1 MIAWRPA
8 TVPSRGHGPLQ
19 EMEPCMRPLLSF
31 LFIASLAA
39 GLAACG
45 DDNKGPMEKTG
56 ESIDKAAEKTGEA
69 VKEGA
74 QKTGEGVEKAGEKVQ
89 DAAK

>member
-1 MIAWRPA
+1 
-8 TVPSRGHGPLQ
+8 
-19 EMEPCMRPLLSF
+19 MRPYQLCLV
-31 LFIASLAA
+31 IAGLCV

-56 ESIDKAAEKTGEA
+56 EAIDKAGEKTGE
-69 VKEGA
+69 VIKEGA
-74 QKTGEGVEKAGEKVQ
+74 QKTGEAAEEAGEKVQ

>member
-1 MIAWRPA
+1 MRQSFLSFTIA
-8 TVPSRGHGPLQ
+8 TV
-19 EMEPCMRPLLSF
+19 CAVTLL
-31 LFIASLAA
+31 
-39 GLAACG
+39 GCG

-56 ESIDKAAEKTGEA
+56 ETIDKAAEKTGEA

-74 QKTGEGVEKAGEKVQ
+74 QKTGDAVK

>member
-1 MIAWRPA
+1 MHSYQFCLVIAGLC
-8 TVPSRGHGPLQ
+8 V
-19 EMEPCMRPLLSF
+19 
-31 LFIASLAA
+31 

-56 ESIDKAAEKTGEA
+56 ETIDKAAEKTGE
-69 VKEGA
+69 VIKDGA
-74 QKTGEGVEKAGEKVQ
+74 QKTGEAAEKTGEKVQ